1 MKFSKTSISF
11 LMALMFL
18 ASAPAFA
25 AAGTAADMTKAA
37 GDFLSQLKPEQRA
50 KASFDLKSDERANW
64 HFIPKDRNGL
74 PFKEMTGAQRDFAK
88 KLLQSGLSK
97 EGFGK
102 VTNIMSLELVL
113 FDLENKNPKR
123 DPELYYVSIFGI
135 AGPPLPTG
143 DRRSAS
149 HAPAS

>member
-113 FDLENKNPKR
+113 FDLENKSPKR
-123 DPELYYVSIFGI
+123 DPELYYVSIFGK
-135 AGPPLPTG
+135 PT
-143 DRRSAS
+143 RTAARSRA
-149 HAPAS
+149 